1 MICIYGKANNSQQ
14 SFTTEKESN
23 MMTTCNIGDNGTADI
38 MKVVINNLKNNPTT
52 VGDLIFSLLINFYF
66 FIHFS
71 N

>member
-1 MICIYGKANNSQQ
+1 
-14 SFTTEKESN
+14 

-38 MKVVINNLKNNPTT
+38 TKVVINNLKNNPTT

-66 FIHFS
+66 VIHFS